1 VGARG
6 QKSHRQEAASTTRVV
21 AQAVTE
27 EAAVLA
33 MLVGV
38 AAVDLVAK
46 SLAMSAGT
54 AAKRGTG
61 PSVQEEEEG

>member
-1 VGARG
+1 MA
-6 QKSHRQEAASTTRVV
+6 RVV

-27 EAAVLA
+27 EAAALA